1 MKITRQKNNRG
12 SRYRIDDKI
21 VSRDEIDEIC
31 KKFLTAEGLVAMWCK
46 VFDYGVCVLDFDFDG
61 DENKILAKKNSEL
74 EKERIRNAELEKK
87 LMQFRIK
94 AAKYDAMMSAMRNQ
108 SDYRR

>member
-61 DENKILAKKNSEL
+61 DENKILAKKIRSWKKNASETPNL
-74 EKERIRNAELEKK
+74 KK
-87 LMQFRIK
+87 
-94 AAKYDAMMSAMRNQ
+94 S
-108 SDYRR
+108 

>member
-1 MKITRQKNNRG
+1 M
-12 SRYRIDDKI
+12 RISKLKVKSGWKFCIDGKT
-21 VSRDEIDEIC
+21 VSRTVIEEFC
-31 KKFLTAEGLVAMWCK
+31 QKFLKPDGITAMWK
-46 VFDYGVCVLDFDFDG
+46 RIFDYGECVIEFDINFDN

-108 SDYRR
+108 TV